1 MILLFSLLVWLQ
13 LAKRKTLNLPPSPPK
28 LPLIGNIHQVGKL
41 LHHSLRDLSKKYGSL
56 LLLQLGYNSNNH
68 DIVFSDRSRT
78 TAANIFFYKCKD
90 MACAPYGEYWRQV
103 KKMSIVQLFSRQSVQ
118 SFQFIRD
125 EEVELINKIRSDCLK
140 EISRRVLSHKSE
152 EEEDGRSKFGELGDM
167 FPYLRWVDV
176 LTGLIPS
183 MKTIS
188 AELDAFLDQDFLSII
203 MQLQKNGTFEMDL
216 TQENIKAYWTY
227 MFVAGID
234 SSTTTKVWMMAELLK
249 HPNAMKKVQEEVR
262 NVVGNKLKVDA
273 EDVKTLRLHPA
284 GPLLLPRQTSASVK
298 FGGYDIPSNTT
309 VLINAWAIQ
318 RDPKWWENP
327 EEFIPERFENSSIDF
342 KGQDFQL
349 NPFGFGRRRC
359 PGIAFGVASIEFV
372 MANLLY
378 WFDWKLPAGE
388 TAENMDMAELYGLTV
403 TKKTPLHV
411 LPISHFSL

>member
-125 EEVELINKIRSDCLK
+125 EEVELLINKIRSDCLK
-140 EISRRVLSHKSE
+140 ESLLSNRHSYSQKLLILFTS
-152 EEEDGRSKFGELGDM
+152 LCVGDM

-318 RDPKWWENP
+318 RDPKW
-327 EEFIPERFENSSIDF
+327 FENSSIDF

>member
-1 MILLFSLLVWLQ
+1 
-13 LAKRKTLNLPPSPPK
+13 
-28 LPLIGNIHQVGKL
+28 
-41 LHHSLRDLSKKYGSL
+41 
-56 LLLQLGYNSNNH
+56 
-68 DIVFSDRSRT
+68 
-78 TAANIFFYKCKD
+78 
-90 MACAPYGEYWRQV
+90 
-103 KKMSIVQLFSRQSVQ
+103 
-118 SFQFIRD
+118 
-125 EEVELINKIRSDCLK
+125 
-140 EISRRVLSHKSE
+140 
-152 EEEDGRSKFGELGDM
+152 
-167 FPYLRWVDV
+167 
-176 LTGLIPS
+176 
-183 MKTIS
+183 
-188 AELDAFLDQDFLSII
+188 
-203 MQLQKNGTFEMDL
+203 
-216 TQENIKAYWTY
+216 

-234 SSTTTKVWMMAELLK
+234 SSTTTKVWMMAELFK

-273 EDVKTLRLHPA
+273 EDVSKMKYLKCVLKETLRLHPA

-298 FGGYDIPSNTT
+298 LGGYDIPSNTT

-378 WFDWKLPAGE
+378 WFNWKLPAGE
-388 TAENMDMAELYGLTV
+388 TAENMDMAELYGLTA

-411 LPISHFSL
+411 LPVSHFSL